1 MTNIV
6 PLNIQVPDHLAGRIG
21 QPSALGAALA
31 GGITGESLPRISIKG
46 SRFRIV
52 EEGVETV
59 MPNTELEVVI
69 VGANPQLSKTYYAKE
84 YDANAEPTG
93 PDCSSLNGVSPD
105 LDAPLKQSDLCATCP
120 MNAWGSKKSDQGKD
134 LKACADSKR
143 IAVVPAGQ
151 VGGTVYLLSVTAS
164 ALKGLNAYYKQLG
177 QHGIVP
183 EVVKTKISFDTDASF
198 PKLTFAYGGFVE
210 AADQPTIDALLDT
223 ATVKEITGETVT
235 VGASIPAVA
244 QAPKPQLV
252 QPQVAAPS
260 REVQAAPVDTAKPE
274 VVAGFGGTTAPAP
287 EPAPAPAVTATPKQ
301 AETKPAPAVAETNV
315 SLANEIGDMLK
326 GPSDD

>member
-6 PLNIQVPDHLAGRIG
+6 PLNIQVPAHLAGRIG
-21 QPSALGAALA
+21 QPSALGVALA
-31 GGITGESLPRISIKG
+31 GGIAGESLPRISIKG

-52 EEGVETV
+52 DQGVETV

-84 YDANAEPTG
+84 YDANAEPSG

-120 MNAWGSKKSDQGKD
+120 MNAWGSKKSDKGKD

-143 IAVVPAGQ
+143 LAVVPAGQ
-151 VGGTVYLLSVTAS
+151 ADGTVYLLSVTAS

-183 EVVKTKISFDTDASF
+183 EVVKTKISFDTNASF
-198 PKLTFAYGGFVE
+198 PKLTFSYGGFVE

-223 ATVKEITGETVT
+223 APIKEITGEAVT

-252 QPQVAAPS
+252 QPQVAPPLEVTAPA
-260 REVQAAPVDTAKPE
+260 EEAPAAA
-274 VVAGFGGTTAPAP
+274 VAGFGGTTAPAP
-287 EPAPAPAVTATPKQ
+287 EPAPAPAVTATPQQ